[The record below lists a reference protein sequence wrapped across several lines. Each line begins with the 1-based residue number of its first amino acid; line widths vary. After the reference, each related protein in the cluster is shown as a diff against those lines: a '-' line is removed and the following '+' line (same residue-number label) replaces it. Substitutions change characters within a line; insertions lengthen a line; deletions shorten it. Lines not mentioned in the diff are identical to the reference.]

1 MYAAAVRVI
10 YLLLQAGGIA
20 HILNIAIFLFS
31 YSQEQKGRENM
42 PEPIFLLYS
51 EKTFTEVRVLAGITA
66 FYLLGTFQSTC

>member
-51 EKTFTEVRVLAGITA
+51 EKTFT
-66 FYLLGTFQSTC
+66 